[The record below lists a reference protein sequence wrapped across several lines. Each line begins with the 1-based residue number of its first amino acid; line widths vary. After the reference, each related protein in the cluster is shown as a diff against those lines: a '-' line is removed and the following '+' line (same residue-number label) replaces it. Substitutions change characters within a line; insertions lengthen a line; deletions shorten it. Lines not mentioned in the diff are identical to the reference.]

1 MDGGGLYD
9 LLFVGAHPQGFL
21 ATVGFFPTDDRGMSR
36 EVDINELANRA
47 QLAVVSLYVSLTALA
62 NYHGYE
68 SGLIDD
74 LEARIGAVFPDVW
87 NTVSPA

>member
-1 MDGGGLYD
+1 MVTISDD
-9 LLFVGAHPQGFL
+9 LQSP
-21 ATVGFFPTDDRGMSR
+21 
-36 EVDINELANRA
+36 NRDFYTFGPSL
-47 QLAVVSLYVSLTALA
+47 LAVVSLYLSLTAVA

-74 LEARIGAVFPDVW
+74 LEARIQALFPDVW